1 MARKAAKTEVEQA
14 TATPVSQNG
23 RSEKIDNFLKEKLAP
38 RYYAFWEQFTADI
51 PLPFD
56 KPSSSSGKYH
66 QDTAGMV
73 DNLENHSLDLML
85 FVDKLARI
93 FGDSREQQHYDV
105 LLLAAALHDIFKY
118 GENNERKHTVKNHDE
133 IAARRVKE
141 RGLELG
147 LTEYE
152 VETLYGL
159 ILVHPGRWNST
170 NPGFQPITFTQMQLF
185 LHISDMCAA
194 ARILNFD

>member
-1 MARKAAKTEVEQA
+1 MARKATAKTDNKEIA
-14 TATPVSQNG
+14 SLG
-23 RSEKIDNFLKEKLAP
+23 YSEKIDNFLKANLSD
-38 RYYAFWEQFTADI
+38 RYYAFWQQFTADI
-51 PLPFD
+51 PLPFH

-73 DNLENHSLDLML
+73 DSLESHTLDLMM

-93 FGDSREQQHYDV
+93 FGDSKEQQHYDI
-105 LLLAAALHDIFKY
+105 LLLSASLHDIFKY
-118 GENNERKHTVKNHDE
+118 GENNELKHTVKNHDE
-133 IAARRVKE
+133 IAARRVRE

-159 ILVHPGRWNST
+159 ILYHPGRWNST
-170 NPGFQPITFTQMQLF
+170 NPGFKPITFTQMQLF

-194 ARILNFD
+194 ARILNFE